1 MSIVDT
7 KQRMVIFGECMV
19 ELRSTQ
25 RESSVSTCDENTDN
39 NLMAKSFAG
48 DTYNTA
54 VYLKRCLPSSSISYL
69 TAIGADFLSD
79 ELLFKMGEHEINT
92 DLVFRSSSR
101 NLGLYMIRND
111 NEGER
116 TFAYWRNQSAAT
128 QTLNIMKGAEFACDW
143 FYLSGISIAILDD
156 EQRATLFEL
165 ISSLKAKGSK
175 IAFDPNYR
183 ARLWSSQE
191 DAKYWTGKA
200 YAEADLAFPGA
211 DDHLMLF
218 GHTNADEIFSYLA
231 DKQIEEIV
239 MKNGAVGVHI
249 LRQQEQCIVPVERV
263 EQVVDTTAAGDA
275 FNGGYMAARLAGRK
289 PVESASYGAKVA
301 ATVITYPGAIISGDA
316 FTNHIPSL

>member
-7 KQRMVIFGECMV
+7 NQRMVIFGECMV

-25 RESSVSTCDENTDN
+25 RESSVSTRDENTDN

-128 QTLNIMKGAEFACDW
+128 QTLNLYPSWAPVSRGRAASQAGQVL
-143 FYLSGISIAILDD
+143 FY
-156 EQRATLFEL
+156 TL
-165 ISSLKAKGSK
+165 
-175 IAFDPNYR
+175 
-183 ARLWSSQE
+183 RL
-191 DAKYWTGKA
+191 
-200 YAEADLAFPGA
+200 LA
-211 DDHLMLF
+211 
-218 GHTNADEIFSYLA
+218 
-231 DKQIEEIV
+231 
-239 MKNGAVGVHI
+239 
-249 LRQQEQCIVPVERV
+249 
-263 EQVVDTTAAGDA
+263 
-275 FNGGYMAARLAGRK
+275 
-289 PVESASYGAKVA
+289 
-301 ATVITYPGAIISGDA
+301 
-316 FTNHIPSL
+316 